1 MPSRRFLISGRV
13 QGVFF
18 RASTRKV
25 AVAAGLAGWAWNL
38 ADGKVEVV
46 ARGEADKLDRLHRWL
61 LHGPPMAHVTEI
73 LTEDLDPA
81 AVADEAD
88 FHIR

>member
-1 MPSRRFLISGRV
+1 MPSRR
-13 QGVFF
+13 VFF

-25 AVAAGLAGWAWNL
+25 AVAAGLAGWARNL

-46 ARGEADKLDRLHRWL
+46 ARGDADQLDRLHRWL
-61 LHGPPMAHVTEI
+61 RHGPPMAQVTEI

-81 AVADEAD
+81 EVADDAG